1 MTPSILVTAGP
12 TREQIDP
19 IRFISNYSTGR
30 FGYEIARAARRRG
43 HRVVLVSGPTH
54 LKAPAGVRRVSVESA
69 LEMKRAVEREFKSC
83 GVVIMAAA
91 VSDWRARAVSGRKIK
106 RGGPTIALE
115 LIENPDILAG
125 LGARK
130 GRRTVVGF
138 ALETGNLR
146 ENALDKLRKK
156 NLDMIVA
163 NRITKKRSAFGG
175 NRPAVV
181 ILDRSGGE
189 AVYNNKTKRELA
201 KIILDKALNINIG

>member
-91 VSDWRARAVSGRKIK
+91 VSDYTPVEKSKVKTKKEKGLLTLKLE
-106 RGGPTIALE
+106 PTE
-115 LIENPDILAG
+115 DILA
-125 LGARK
+125 
-130 GRRTVVGF
+130 
-138 ALETGNLR
+138 
-146 ENALDKLRKK
+146 
-156 NLDMIVA
+156 
-163 NRITKKRSAFGG
+163 
-175 NRPAVV
+175 
-181 ILDRSGGE
+181 
-189 AVYNNKTKRELA
+189 
-201 KIILDKALNINIG
+201 